1 MTLFFIKDT
10 RLFVQAESTSNKTE
24 ELDNIFIQTSFK
36 NKTLSAITQ
45 AGLVNNLNDGMIW
58 GLLPI
63 VLLSMNY
70 DSQNI
75 GVIAAIYPTVW
86 GFGQLFTGRM
96 SDLYSKKKMLFW
108 GMLVQG
114 IAILFIPFAQ
124 EFYQLA
130 SISAVLGLGT
140 ALVYPTFLSAIAQAT
155 TPHQRAESIGTF
167 RLWRD
172 LGYALGAIISGITAD
187 LFGLNYAII
196 LIGLITIISAVV
208 IEIRMPKDN

>member
-1 MTLFFIKDT
+1 
-10 RLFVQAESTSNKTE
+10 
-24 ELDNIFIQTSFK
+24 
-36 NKTLSAITQ
+36 
-45 AGLVNNLNDGMIW
+45 
-58 GLLPI
+58 
-63 VLLSMNY
+63 MNY

-75 GVIAAIYPTVW
+75 GIIAAIYPTVW

-96 SDLYSKKKMLFW
+96 SDIYSKRKCCF
-108 GMLVQG
+108 GNVIAG
-114 IAILFIPFAQ
+114 YAILFIPFAQ

-140 ALVYPTFLSAIAQAT
+140 ALVYPASAIAQAT

-172 LGYALGAIISGITAD
+172 LGYAIGAIISGITAD
-187 LFGLNYAII
+187 LFGVNYAII
-196 LIGLITIISAVV
+196 LIGLITIVSSVI